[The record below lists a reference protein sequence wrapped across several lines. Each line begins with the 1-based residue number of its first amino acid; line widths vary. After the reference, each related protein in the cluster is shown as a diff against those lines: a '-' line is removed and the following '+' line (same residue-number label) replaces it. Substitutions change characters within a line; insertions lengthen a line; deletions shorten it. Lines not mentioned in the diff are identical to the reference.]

1 MTIVET
7 VLVASSVI
15 NIILLVL
22 VFVMYANF
30 LSAKI
35 QIQQMHNGL
44 ATTLNKLFHL
54 EQVISKMAVGFTE
67 FIKMTED
74 VVDRMDDGRIG
85 QVYRTTDGKYSAK
98 SLDELINKIKDDGN
112 ETDYFSDDEMKNL
125 RSLFEED
132 EEDLDNEDDL
142 H

>member
-15 NIILLVL
+15 NVILLVL
-22 VFVMYANF
+22 VFVLYINF
-30 LSAKI
+30 LSVKLHVN
-35 QIQQMHNGL
+35 QIFNGV
-44 ATTLNKLFHL
+44 ATVLNKLVHL
-54 EQVISKMAVGFTE
+54 EQVTGKMAAGFTE

-74 VVDRMDDGRIG
+74 MVDRMDDGRAG

-98 SLDELINKIKDDGN
+98 SLDELINKIKDDGS